1 MRSSSISRVS
11 TLVLLFNSIHK
22 ADSGQLRKRQY
33 VCVSCALRH
42 GLDAPIAQKPFL
54 QPFRSYQSTSQ
65 RGRPPAAAA
74 AVREEDEEDGPAQSR
89 QQESS
94 SGWINYAAS
103 QRTDAR
109 SAPASVPRL
118 PSSNPL
124 AELRPKSIAPSQIPL
139 EDQPDW
145 QCDAC
150 SHVNLPI
157 RDHCLMCKSRKPLN
171 PRLIDPKSNY
181 GSSPTD
187 RGQRGF
193 EDSSLRQ
200 PRDREYRSR
209 PQFDNAY
216 PQDRQRDP
224 RAGRP
229 LFADRF
235 ARSETASR
243 LEATNNVRSGHGARE
258 GEVPWPKRRQ
268 GEWAFRPPEDTQD
281 QSLRVRRVGVA
292 PTPQDRSPPA
302 STSREANVRTPTEQ
316 LSRRQGSSFGNFVAR
331 QQSRVFQQASEQ
343 MPPQNN
349 GVGSFRPRPRN
360 SDKSGLEELLEAVTP
375 KGESLL
381 PRKATQSL
389 GDSFDQDRRPRGR
402 DARSVRGSRTLG
414 LDPHRQV
421 TEEIPEMVVPL
432 AGFEELDRKGSAR
445 VGARTERRSHRFEI
459 EGTNEAELPEYMRRN
474 DKNRSRARRQGTFVE
489 QQEYTVR
496 GDEDELL
503 GRREKKKKAKE
514 QKPTYNANGK
524 PRIYLPEF
532 ISVENLAKIL
542 GIRFQDFVSQLEG
555 MGFEEVRNDHI
566 LDAETCGLIASEFNF
581 EPIFSSSTSSTVK
594 DLAAR
599 PEPEDKTHLP
609 RRPPIVTIMGH
620 VDHGKT
626 TILDWLRKTSVAA
639 SEHGGITQ
647 HIGAFAV
654 TLPDTNERITFLDTP
669 GHSAF
674 LDMRR
679 RGANVTDIVVL
690 VVAADD
696 SVKPQTL
703 EAIKHALDA
712 KVDIIV
718 AINKID
724 KEDANV
730 ERVKQD
736 LARHGLSVEDYGGS
750 YQAIP
755 VSGKTG
761 KGMQELEEAIV
772 LLASVQDYRA
782 ETDGP
787 AEGWVIES
795 KVTAGGRVA
804 TVLVRRGTMRPG
816 DFIVAGTTWGRIR
829 TLRDDTGQL
838 VEKALPGTPVQ
849 IDGWRGED
857 PSAGLEVLQADN
869 EEHAKS
875 VVGFRQDVAET
886 ARLTSDTTAINK
898 MRTGEAEARARVLEW
913 EAQQEWAKKRVQQRP
928 KDNEGWVE
936 ESANGANAGG
946 KRLVHFVIK
955 GDVAG
960 SVEALVGAVSAVG
973 NNEIGANIIRSGVG
987 VVAES
992 DVQHLAATGETG
1004 FIISFNQ
1011 PPVESSTGRMAEA
1024 AGLEILD
1031 HNIIYKVTDDV
1042 KERLEGQLPPLVTQK
1057 VLGEAEVGKIFE
1069 VSVKKGKLKIAGC
1082 KISNGTIARDK
1093 KVRVLRKGE
1102 EIFNG
1107 RSEQWLESAFC

>member
-1 MRSSSISRVS
+1 MSAAAS
-11 TLVLLFNSIHK
+11 
-22 ADSGQLRKRQY
+22 
-33 VCVSCALRH
+33 
-42 GLDAPIAQKPFL
+42 
-54 QPFRSYQSTSQ
+54 
-65 RGRPPAAAA
+65 RPP
-74 AVREEDEEDGPAQSR
+74 P
-89 QQESS
+89 
-94 SGWINYAAS
+94 
-103 QRTDAR
+103 
-109 SAPASVPRL
+109 P
-118 PSSNPL
+118 NPL
-124 AELRPKSIAPSQIPL
+124 ADVRPKPTYSDQVPI

-145 QCDAC
+145 QCDTC

-157 RDHCLMCKSRKPLN
+157 RDHCLICKSRKPLN
-171 PRLIDPKSNY
+171 PRLIDPKSAHG
-181 GSSPTD
+181 GSLTT
-187 RGQRGF
+187 REQRGF
-193 EDSSLRQ
+193 DESSPRQ
-200 PRDREYRSR
+200 PRNPAFRNRS
-209 PQFDNAY
+209 QFDDTY
-216 PQDRQRDP
+216 PQDGSRDP
-224 RAGRP
+224 SASRP
-229 LFADRF
+229 LFADRY
-235 ARSETASR
+235 AQSETARR
-243 LEATNNVRSGHGARE
+243 LEATNNARFGQRRRE
-258 GEVPWPKRRQ
+258 GEVPWRKSRQ
-268 GEWAFRPPEDTQD
+268 GEWSFRPTEDIPEE
-281 QSLRVRRVGVA
+281 SFRVRRIDVTPTPEGRLPAA
-292 PTPQDRSPPA
+292 PTRPETLAHSFSKPQP
-302 STSREANVRTPTEQ
+302 
-316 LSRRQGSSFGNFVAR
+316 RRQASSFGDFVAK
-331 QQSRVFQQASEQ
+331 QQFRLGQQQ
-343 MPPQNN
+343 GGQTPQQNI
-349 GVGSFRPRPRN
+349 GLGGFRPRSR
-360 SDKSGLEELLEAVTP
+360 SSGKSGLEELLEAVTP

-381 PRKATQSL
+381 PRNPRRSIDENSNWQRTTSRKGSL
-389 GDSFDQDRRPRGR
+389 EQAAED
-402 DARSVRGSRTLG
+402 
-414 LDPHRQV
+414 
-421 TEEIPEMVVPL
+421 IPEMLVPVANL
-432 AGFEELDRKGSAR
+432 ENLDQRGNSR
-445 VGARTERRSHRFEI
+445 LDARTERRSQRFEI
-459 EGTNEAELPEYMRRN
+459 EDHSESQHPGYMRRHEKN
-474 DKNRSRARRQGTFVE
+474 RNRSRRQSTFIE

-496 GDEDELL
+496 SDEDELL
-503 GRREKKKKAKE
+503 DRPEKKKKAKDK
-514 QKPTYNANGK
+514 KPAHGIDGK

-532 ISVENLAKIL
+532 ISVENLAKVL
-542 GIRFQDFVSQLEG
+542 GIRFQDFVAQLEG

-566 LDAETCGLIASEFNF
+566 LDAETSGLIASEFNF
-581 EPIFSSSTSSTVK
+581 EPIFSTPSATK
-594 DLAAR
+594 DLVAR
-599 PEPEDKTHLP
+599 PVPQDKSNLP

-712 KVDIIV
+712 KVEIIV

-724 KEDANV
+724 KEDANI

-736 LARHGLSVEDYGGS
+736 LARHGLSVEDYGGN

-761 KGMQELEEAIV
+761 KGMKELEEAIV

-782 ETDGP
+782 ETDGQ
-787 AEGWVIES
+787 AEGWIIES
-795 KVTAGGRVA
+795 KVSPAGRVA

-838 VEKALPGTPVQ
+838 VDEAPPGTPVQ

-857 PSAGLEVLQADN
+857 PSAGLEVLQAEN
-869 EEHAKS
+869 EELAKS
-875 VVGFRQDVAET
+875 VVEYRLEVAET
-886 ARLTSDTTAINK
+886 ARLTNDTAAINAA
-898 MRTGEAEARARVLEW
+898 RSEEAEARAKVLEW
-913 EAQQEWAKKRVQQRP
+913 EAQQEWAKKRAHARP

-936 ESANGANAGG
+936 ESAASTAGG
-946 KRLVHFVIK
+946 KKLVHFVIK

-973 NNEIGANIIRSGVG
+973 NNEIAPNIIRSGVG
-987 VVAES
+987 VVTES

-1011 PPVESSTGRMAEA
+1011 PPVESSIGRMAEA
-1024 AGLEILD
+1024 SGLKILD

-1042 KERLEGQLPPLVTQK
+1042 KERLEGLLPPLVTQR

-1069 VSVKKGKLKIAGC
+1069 ISVKKGKLKIAGC

-1093 KVRVLRKGE
+1093 KVRVLRRGE

-1107 RSEQWLESAFC
+1107 KSEY

>member
-1 MRSSSISRVS
+1 
-11 TLVLLFNSIHK
+11 
-22 ADSGQLRKRQY
+22 
-33 VCVSCALRH
+33 
-42 GLDAPIAQKPFL
+42 
-54 QPFRSYQSTSQ
+54 
-65 RGRPPAAAA
+65 
-74 AVREEDEEDGPAQSR
+74 
-89 QQESS
+89 
-94 SGWINYAAS
+94 
-103 QRTDAR
+103 
-109 SAPASVPRL
+109 
-118 PSSNPL
+118 
-124 AELRPKSIAPSQIPL
+124 
-139 EDQPDW
+139 
-145 QCDAC
+145 
-150 SHVNLPI
+150 VNLPI
-157 RDHCLMCKSRKPLN
+157 RDHCLICKSRKPLN
-171 PRLIDPKSNY
+171 PRLIDPKSAY
-181 GSSPTD
+181 GGSLIA

-193 EDSSLRQ
+193 DESSLRQ
-200 PRDREYRSR
+200 PRNPGFRNKSR
-209 PQFDNAY
+209 FDDIY
-216 PQDRQRDP
+216 SQDGSRGP
-224 RAGRP
+224 SASRP
-229 LFADRF
+229 LFADSY
-235 ARSETASR
+235 AQSETAHR
-243 LEATNNVRSGHGARE
+243 LEATNNAKLGQGRRE
-258 GEVPWPKRRQ
+258 GEVPWRKPRQ
-268 GEWAFRPPEDTQD
+268 GEWAFRPTENTPRE
-281 QSLRVRRVGVA
+281 LFRVRRIDVASTPESRFPAA
-292 PTPQDRSPPA
+292 PTRPETLTHSFSEPQP
-302 STSREANVRTPTEQ
+302 
-316 LSRRQGSSFGNFVAR
+316 RRQGSSFGDFVAK
-331 QQSRVFQQASEQ
+331 QQSRLVQQQ
-343 MPPQNN
+343 GGQTPQQNN
-349 GVGSFRPRPRN
+349 GVGVFRPRSR
-360 SDKSGLEELLEAVTP
+360 SSGKSGLEELLEAVTP

-381 PRKATQSL
+381 PRNPKRSIDESSNRQRTTWRKGSL
-389 GDSFDQDRRPRGR
+389 EQAAED
-402 DARSVRGSRTLG
+402 
-414 LDPHRQV
+414 
-421 TEEIPEMVVPL
+421 IPEMVVPVTNL
-432 AGFEELDRKGSAR
+432 GDLDRRGNSR
-445 VGARTERRSHRFEI
+445 LDARTERRSQRFEI
-459 EGTNEAELPEYMRRN
+459 EDPNESQDPGYMRRN
-474 DKNRSRARRQGTFVE
+474 EKNRNRSRHRSTFVE
-489 QQEYTVR
+489 QQEYTIR
-496 GDEDELL
+496 DDEEELL
-503 GRREKKKKAKE
+503 DRPKKKKAKD
-514 QKPTYNANGK
+514 KRPAHSIDGK

-532 ISVENLAKIL
+532 ISVENLAKVL
-542 GIRFQDFVSQLEG
+542 GIRFQDFVTQLEG

-566 LDAETCGLIASEFNF
+566 LDAETSGLIASEFNF
-581 EPIFSSSTSSTVK
+581 EPIFSTPSAAK
-594 DLAAR
+594 DLVTR
-599 PEPEDKTHLP
+599 PVPEDKSNLP

-724 KEDANV
+724 KEDANI

-736 LARHGLSVEDYGGS
+736 LARHGLSVEDYGGN

-761 KGMQELEEAIV
+761 KGMRELEEAIV

-782 ETDGP
+782 ETDGQ

-795 KVTAGGRVA
+795 KVSPAGRVA

-816 DFIVAGTTWGRIR
+816 DFIIAGTTWGRIR

-838 VEKALPGTPVQ
+838 VDEAPPGTPVQ

-857 PSAGLEVLQADN
+857 PSAGLEVLQAEN
-869 EEHAKS
+869 EEVAKS
-875 VVGFRQDVAET
+875 VVEHRLEIAET
-886 ARLTSDTTAINK
+886 ARLTSDTAAINAA
-898 MRTGEAEARARVLEW
+898 RSEEAEARAKVLEW
-913 EAQQEWAKKRVQQRP
+913 EAQQEWAKKRAHARP

-936 ESANGANAGG
+936 ESAASTAGG

-960 SVEALVGAVSAVG
+960 SVEALVGAVGAVG
-973 NNEIGANIIRSGVG
+973 NNEIGPNIIRSGVG
-987 VVAES
+987 VVTES

-1011 PPVESSTGRMAEA
+1011 PPVESSIGRMAEA
-1024 AGLEILD
+1024 SGLKILD

-1042 KERLEGQLPPLVTQK
+1042 KERLEGLLPPLVTQR

-1069 VSVKKGKLKIAGC
+1069 ISVKKGKLKIAGC

-1093 KVRVLRKGE
+1093 KVRVLRRGE

-1107 RSEQWLESAFC
+1107 KPEYWHCALDLTDDLLYRYARFAQEREEGRHGDAKGE